1 MKKWLDSNSE
11 DYGFY
16 IVYTDD
22 QKRKGFEHEPWH
34 FSYKPISMELLKL
47 FRKSDLKKVIKNG
60 EIKGSEYFT
69 NEFIEK
75 YIKEYILDINKDL
88 K

>member
-1 MKKWLDSNSE
+1 
-11 DYGFY
+11 
-16 IVYTDD
+16 
-22 QKRKGFEHEPWH
+22 
-34 FSYKPISMELLKL
+34 MELLKL

>member
-1 MKKWLDSNSE
+1 
-11 DYGFY
+11 
-16 IVYTDD
+16 
-22 QKRKGFEHEPWH
+22 
-34 FSYKPISMELLKL
+34 MELLKL
-47 FRKSDLKKVIKNG
+47 FSKSDLKKVVKNG

-75 YIKEYILDINKDL
+75 YFKEYILDINKEL